1 MTMRRPAVRRG
12 AVLTTVLALGG
23 AGLWVTATP
32 SGASAAF
39 NAYGSVSCTMAG
51 AGTSKPALTNVA
63 QGGVVLVLK
72 AKLSCGTGTTGNAT
86 VNVRTGRLVATATAA
101 TLSCASTAMPQ
112 VNATIKWTAV
122 GGKVNPTYIHWA
134 GGTAVS
140 SPRVARSYATST
152 SLVAG
157 SYAQGTAALHV
168 VNDAVGVAPC
178 ITKTGMKKL
187 TFTGVGGA
195 STFAIPSSPPVMLF
209 SDEFNG
215 TSLDLSKWRANW
227 LGTTEG
233 AISKPVNTAEQGCYD
248 PRQVSESGGY
258 LHLNAVARSCTA
270 TNGGTYPYASGLV
283 QSKDHFTFTY
293 GRVEARIW
301 MPPGSGSI
309 QNWPAFWTDGTGAHP
324 KTGEM
329 DVVEGLG
336 GRACYHFHY
345 SGGEPGGCA
354 TAANPAGWH
363 TYAADWRAG
372 VVTYFYD
379 GVQVG
384 RITQGITGS
393 PMFVVLNLALSSTMS
408 PPVTLPSQML
418 VDYVRVSA

>member
-1 MTMRRPAVRRG
+1 
-12 AVLTTVLALGG
+12 
-23 AGLWVTATP
+23 
-32 SGASAAF
+32 
-39 NAYGSVSCTMAG
+39 
-51 AGTSKPALTNVA
+51 
-63 QGGVVLVLK
+63 
-72 AKLSCGTGTTGNAT
+72 
-86 VNVRTGRLVATATAA
+86 
-101 TLSCASTAMPQ
+101 
-112 VNATIKWTAV
+112 
-122 GGKVNPTYIHWA
+122 
-134 GGTAVS
+134 
-140 SPRVARSYATST
+140 
-152 SLVAG
+152 
-157 SYAQGTAALHV
+157 
-168 VNDAVGVAPC
+168 
-178 ITKTGMKKL
+178 
-187 TFTGVGGA
+187 
-195 STFAIPSSPPVMLF
+195 
-209 SDEFNG
+209 
-215 TSLDLSKWRANW
+215 
-227 LGTTEG
+227 
-233 AISKPVNTAEQGCYD
+233 
-248 PRQVSESGGY
+248 
-258 LHLNAVARSCTA
+258 
-270 TNGGTYPYASGLV
+270 V

-329 DVVEGLG
+329 DVVEGLA

-354 TAANPAGWH
+354 SGANPAGWH